1 MKNINDSTEFYDLLY
16 QLEDLDQD
24 WFLNVGT
31 EAGLN
36 HYIDDGNI
44 YVGAK
49 TVGKE
54 RQLLKKLRKCI
65 NVGKRDWRNQEEV
78 AAIRLSVT
86 FYKNFGLSNREVSLI
101 LNVSESTLRHDYP
114 ALRPNEKITT
124 KLKLEEVN
132 IIE

>member
-54 RQLLKKLRKCI
+54 RQLLKKM
-65 NVGKRDWRNQEEV
+65 
-78 AAIRLSVT
+78 
-86 FYKNFGLSNREVSLI
+86 Y
-101 LNVSESTLRHDYP
+101 
-114 ALRPNEKITT
+114 
-124 KLKLEEVN
+124 
-132 IIE
+132 